1 MGKHL
6 VVITTVIYYTSKT
19 IYFYQYLPAYLTD
32 KILLPYRNEAGN
44 DVWYKFD
51 DGEVTEC
58 KIHEDEELKTQCYG
72 GDYMGEVYDNH
83 LKRIQYR
90 RQKRWWNAY
99 MLFYTSVDQKEIKL
113 EPCIEQLS
121 LAESKNFRLPMPS
134 PIEKSLRLQNIKFL
148 HSRSLFSTE
157 FFSFIR
163 NLVGTV
169 IPRSEKLVSD
179 LINVQLCISYF
190 HIFVNLTFFLFL
202 DNCE

>member
-1 MGKHL
+1 MYKSES
-6 VVITTVIYYTSKT
+6 IFTFQI
-19 IYFYQYLPAYLTD
+19 LPPSLH
-32 KILLPYRNEAGN
+32 RNEAGN

-121 LAESKNFRLPMPS
+121 LAESKNFRLPMS
-134 PIEKSLRLQNIKFL
+134 APIEKSLRLQNIKFL
-148 HSRSLFSTE
+148 HARSLFSTE

-163 NLVGTV
+163 NLIGTV
-169 IPRSEKLVSD
+169 TPRSDKLVR
-179 LINVQLCISYF
+179 
-190 HIFVNLTFFLFL
+190 
-202 DNCE
+202 

>member
-1 MGKHL
+1 MVKRRA
-6 VVITTVIYYTSKT
+6 VITTATYCTSEIHCLFISYSIFT
-19 IYFYQYLPAYLTD
+19 FFQLLTRSRH
-32 KILLPYRNEAGN
+32 RNEAGN

-121 LAESKNFRLPMPS
+121 LAESKNFRLPMS
-134 PIEKSLRLQNIKFL
+134 APIEKSLRLQNIKFL
-148 HSRSLFSTE
+148 HARSLFSTE

-163 NLVGTV
+163 NLIGTV
-169 IPRSEKLVSD
+169 TPRSDKLVR
-179 LINVQLCISYF
+179 
-190 HIFVNLTFFLFL
+190 
-202 DNCE
+202 